1 MAMTAL
7 DGKALLQHGQS
18 LASRYASRIGPEAA
32 QDLGSEAVLRA
43 VRAPAP
49 DGRTEPW
56 LERIFHN
63 LLVDRWRRQKPAP
76 LAVDDLP
83 ELSGCGTPEEAALS
97 GERRQLVRQSLA
109 KLPRDLR
116 RALLSRYYG
125 GMSAEVAAGRL
136 GVAPATVRTRIHRSL
151 RRLRDML
158 GGLRA
163 LFPPFFVDLGA
174 KAARLALV
182 PLVAATVVAVQFRP
196 RPAAPADAP
205 PMVLAIAHS
214 RQVARVADPRSEI
227 PSSQTDAPAA
237 PPPDKP
243 RARPQPKAQRTGQ
256 EPPSAAPAVK
266 VFEFAEEE
274 VAGSR
279 VDSGTDLVFVPADVK
294 YDSLIEVPTRFPAAF
309 EKMIEDRL

>member
-1 MAMTAL
+1 MTAL

-18 LASRYASRIGPEAA
+18 LACRYASRVGPEAA

-83 ELSGCGTPEEAALS
+83 DLSGCGTPEEAALS

-158 GGLRA
+158 AGLRA

-174 KAARLALV
+174 KAASLALV
-182 PLVAATVVAVQFRP
+182 PLVAATVVAVQFQP
-196 RPAAPADAP
+196 RPVAPSDAQ
-205 PMVLAIAHS
+205 PMALAMERSH
-214 RQVARVADPRSEI
+214 RVAQTGSPRSETI
-227 PSSQTDAPAA
+227 QFKTDEPAA
-237 PPPDKP
+237 STPDKL
-243 RARPQPKAQRTGQ
+243 RVRPQPKAQRPPQ

-266 VFEFAEEE
+266 VIEF
-274 VAGSR
+274 
-279 VDSGTDLVFVPADVK
+279 GTDGDVEGNRLDPDGVLIFVSAGVK
-294 YDSLIEVPTRFPAAF
+294 HDSLIEIPTSFATAF